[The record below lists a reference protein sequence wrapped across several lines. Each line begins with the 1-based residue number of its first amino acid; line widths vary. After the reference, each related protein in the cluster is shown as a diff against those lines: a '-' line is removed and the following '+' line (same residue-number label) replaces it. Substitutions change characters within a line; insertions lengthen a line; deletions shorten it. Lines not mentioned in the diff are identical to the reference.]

1 MTRSS
6 RSRRGTPRN
15 AEPPAAIATHGVPSR
30 RQVLA
35 GALVG
40 AGGALLSRATLA
52 QGAQPRIVVI
62 GGGFAGATAAR
73 SVKRGDP
80 RLDVTLI
87 EPNAVFTSCPFS
99 NEVIAGLRDIEAQ
112 RFRYDRLAADGIKV
126 VPQAAAGVDGTARTV
141 TIGGSGTLPYDRL
154 VLAPGID
161 LRFDALPGYDEAAAE
176 RMPHAWKAGAQT
188 VLLRRQLE
196 AMPDGGTVVMALPA
210 LPYRCPPAPYERASL
225 IAWYLK
231 TKKPRSKII
240 VLDAK
245 DTFSKQRLFEQAWKE
260 LYPNLEWVPLSSGGN
275 PTSVDPAAMTVA
287 SDFDTYKADVANII
301 PPQRAGRIAELAGVA
316 DRTGWCPV
324 DPVTF
329 ESHLV
334 PNVHVL
340 GDAAIAGAVP
350 KSAFAANA
358 AAKICAAAIVRLV
371 RGETPATPKFVNT
384 CYSVV
389 APDYG
394 FSIAGVYHPVNG
406 QWLEVEGAGGIS
418 PIDAPPSIRAAE
430 AKLAYGWFNTI
441 TTEIFG

>member
-6 RSRRGTPRN
+6 RSQRGTPRSI
-15 AEPPAAIATHGVPSR
+15 EPRAVITAVRAPNR

-35 GALVG
+35 GALAS
-40 AGGALLSRATLA
+40 AGGALLSRPALA
-52 QGAQPRIVVI
+52 QGAQPRIVVV

-73 SVKRGDP
+73 SMKRSDQ
-80 RLDVTLI
+80 RLDVTLV
-87 EPNAVFTSCPFS
+87 EPNTVFTSCPFS

-126 VPQAAAGVDGTARTV
+126 VPQSASAVDATARTV
-141 TIGGSGTLPYDRL
+141 AAGSSTLPYDRL
-154 VLAPGID
+154 VLAPGVD

-188 VLLRRQLE
+188 MLLQRQLE
-196 AMPDGGTVVMALPA
+196 AMPDGGTVIMALPA

-245 DTFSKQRLFEQAWKE
+245 DTFSKQRLFEQAWRE

-275 PTSVDPAAMTVA
+275 PTSVDAAAMTVA

-301 PPQRAGRIAELAGVA
+301 PPQKAGRIAELAGVA

-334 PNVHVL
+334 PSVHVL

-358 AAKICAAAIVRLV
+358 AAKICAAAIVRLI
-371 RGETPATPKFVNT
+371 RGEKPATPKFVNT
-384 CYSVV
+384 CYSIA

-394 FSIAGVYHPVNG
+394 FSIAGVYQPVNG
-406 QWLEVEGAGGIS
+406 QWLEVEDAGGIS
-418 PIDAPPSIRAAE
+418 PIDVPLSFRAEE